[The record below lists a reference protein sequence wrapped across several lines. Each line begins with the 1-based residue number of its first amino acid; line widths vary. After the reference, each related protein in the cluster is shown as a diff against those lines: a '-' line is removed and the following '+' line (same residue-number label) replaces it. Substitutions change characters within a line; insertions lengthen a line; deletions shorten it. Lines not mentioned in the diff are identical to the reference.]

1 MKKIFLTL
9 LVFLTFF
16 TSNSVIADSISQ
28 KGQNT
33 YEFVDSVGR
42 KVMIPKNISKIV
54 PSGTNAQLVLA
65 GFSPEKMVGIA
76 KKPSKETLNSIKNF
90 PIDKPEI
97 GQYYGKNP
105 NFNKEELIKVN
116 PQIII
121 DLGEKKKTI
130 KDDMEQISENTGL
143 PIIFIELTPETA
155 PQAYRTL
162 GKVLN
167 KEKLGGEI
175 ANFLE
180 EKNSIIKNTL
190 KTIPDNEKL
199 TFIQVGNNA
208 LNVDPSNSS
217 HTEAIEFAG
226 GINKAP
232 SKEKGAKSKTE
243 NLNMEEVMSWDPDVI
258 FAKDKNSYDIITTNP
273 AWSSF
278 KAVKNGKVYLI
289 PQTPYNWVTSPPSAN
304 KMMGIYWAAKTLYPK
319 YFTYDLKEIETKFN
333 KLIYGIGR

>member
-9 LVFLTFF
+9 LILLSFF
-16 TSNSVIADSISQ
+16 ISNSIIAGSISQ
-28 KGQNT
+28 KEENT

-42 KVMIPKNISKIV
+42 KVILPKNISKLV

-65 GFSPEKMVGIA
+65 GFSPEKIVGIA
-76 KKPSKETLNSIKNF
+76 KKPSKETLDSIKNF
-90 PIDKPEI
+90 PIDKAEI

-105 NFNKEELIKVN
+105 NFNKEELIRVN
-116 PQIII
+116 PQIIVDI
-121 DLGEKKKTI
+121 GEKKKTI
-130 KDDMEQISENTGL
+130 KEDMEQIYENTGI
-143 PIIFIELTPETA
+143 PTIFIELTPETA

-167 KEKLGGEI
+167 KEKLGEEI
-175 ANFLE
+175 AIFLE
-180 EKNSIIKNTL
+180 EKNAIIKKTL
-190 KTIPDNEKL
+190 KNIPNNERL
-199 TFIQVGNNA
+199 TFIQVGNKA
-208 LNVDPSNSS
+208 LNIDPTNSS

-232 SKEKGAKSKTE
+232 TKEKGTKSKTE
-243 NLNMEEVMSWDPDVI
+243 NLNMEEVISWDPDVI
-258 FAKDKNSYDIITTNP
+258 FAKDKNTYDIITTDS

-278 KAVKNGKVYLI
+278 RAVKNGKVYLI
-289 PQTPYNWVTSPPSAN
+289 PQTPYNWVTSPPSVN
-304 KMMGIYWAAKTLYPK
+304 KMMGIYWAAKILYPK

>member
-9 LVFLTFF
+9 LILLSFLN
-16 TSNSVIADSISQ
+16 SNLIIANSIS
-28 KGQNT
+28 KDEKNS
-33 YEFVDSVGR
+33 YEFIDSAER
-42 KVMIPKNISKIV
+42 KVIIPKNISKLV

-65 GFSPEKMVGIA
+65 GFCPEKIVGIA
-76 KKPSKETLNSIKNF
+76 KKPSKETLDSIKNF

-105 NFNKEELIKVN
+105 NFNKEELIKIN

-121 DLGEKKKTI
+121 DIGEKKKTI
-130 KDDMEQISENTGL
+130 KEDMEQIYENTGI
-143 PIIFIELTPETA
+143 PVIFIELTPETA

-162 GKVLN
+162 GKLLN
-167 KEKLGGEI
+167 KEKLGEEI
-175 ANFLE
+175 ATFLE

-190 KTIPDNEKL
+190 KNIPNNKRL
-199 TFIQVGNNA
+199 TFIQVGNKA
-208 LNVDPSNSS
+208 LNIDPTNSS

-232 SKEKGAKSKTE
+232 AKEKGTKSKTE
-243 NLNMEEVMSWDPDVI
+243 NLNMEEVISWDPDVI
-258 FAKDKNSYDIITTNP
+258 FAKDKNSYDIITTDP
-273 AWSSF
+273 VWASF
-278 KAVKNGKVYLI
+278 RAVKNKKVYLI

-304 KMMGIYWAAKTLYPK
+304 KMMGIYWAAKVLYPD
-319 YFTYDLKEIETKFN
+319 YFTYDLNEIENNFN